1 VQKDHPFG
9 FRRKTNI
16 TKYADLD
23 RDYTNVS
30 LAAPLSFFL
39 TFPLSQSGD
48 YAVIHHPVG
57 DPQIAQDRVPE
68 EGK

>member
-16 TKYADLD
+16 AKYADLD

-30 LAAPLSFFL
+30 LAAPLSFFF

-57 DPQIAQDRVPE
+57 DPQIAPGQGARR
-68 EGK
+68 G